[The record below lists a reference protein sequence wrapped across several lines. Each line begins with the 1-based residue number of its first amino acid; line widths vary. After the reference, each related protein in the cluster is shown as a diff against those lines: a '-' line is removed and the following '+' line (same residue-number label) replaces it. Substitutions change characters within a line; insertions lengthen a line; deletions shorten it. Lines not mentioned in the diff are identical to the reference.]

1 MSSVNELLNYFVV
14 NDDKDDVAK
23 GGEGAKSRAEQLE
36 RDRQKENEKAIVR
49 RYFPGKKPHY
59 AKNAKEDDD
68 EEDDD
73 DEEEDTL
80 LPRNDA
86 LTEYL
91 QKQGHAQRRGD
102 TDREPGSD
110 LPRNRGHVDSRYERL
125 KNKSK
130 LIEKGERIKGDERE
144 RITRR
149 VREVKVINHP
159 EEVKEEE
166 PPKSLA
172 GEGEDADNYEKY
184 FPVGQEEQEHD
195 TEEEEAGCDDEDESS
210 NSSDD
215 ESDDQTDDENYMNGE
230 DGSAPMKHEYV
241 FKTKRKTLLETF
253 EKEQSEKQL
262 LKDEETE
269 KKKIELE
276 KKEKAI
282 EETIHN
288 DIMIEQMKNQE
299 NNLFSS
305 DENFDNDDDDEG
317 EPNEEEYQLWKLRHL
332 NRLKRDELDRR
343 KHELVQEEI
352 SERRKMTDRE
362 IMEQNKSLPHKEK
375 KKKKKMLFMQKYY
388 HRGGFFQDLFEEGK
402 EEIYTRDYNEP
413 VYEDKVDKENLPKVL
428 RVRRGNFG
436 KQGQTKYTHLLDN
449 DTSRKDSLW
458 ANRDLEDRRARRKED
473 LFDRPTYRKG

>member
-36 RDRQKENEKAIVR
+36 RERQKENEKAVVR

-59 AKNAKEDDD
+59 AKNAKEEDDG
-68 EEDDD
+68 EDD
-73 DEEEDTL
+73 DEEEDTVHAG
-80 LPRNDA
+80 NDA

-91 QKQGHAQRRGD
+91 QKQGHAQRSGH
-102 TDREPGSD
+102 TDRDPGSD
-110 LPRNRGHVDSRYERL
+110 LPNARGHVDSRYERL
-125 KNKSK
+125 KNKS
-130 LIEKGERIKGDERE
+130 IKGDERE

-159 EEVKEEE
+159 EEVKEEGTQ
-166 PPKSLA
+166 KSQR
-172 GEGEDADNYEKY
+172 GEEEEADNYEKY
-184 FPVGQEEQEHD
+184 FPVGEEEQERD
-195 TEEEEAGCDDEDESS
+195 TEEEDEADAEDESS
-210 NSSDD
+210 NST
-215 ESDDQTDDENYMNGE
+215 DDQSDEESDDENYMNGE
-230 DGSAPMKHEYV
+230 DGNAPMKHEYV
-241 FKTKRKTLLETF
+241 FKTKRKTLLETQ
-253 EKEQSEKQL
+253 EKEKSENLLLKGEESEK
-262 LKDEETE
+262 KI
-269 KKKIELE
+269 IELE

-282 EETIHN
+282 EETIYN
-288 DIMIEQMKNQE
+288 DIMIEQMKNQK

-305 DENFDNDDDDEG
+305 DENFDNDEDDQE
-317 EPNEEEYQLWKLRHL
+317 EPNEEEYQLWKIRHL
-332 NRLKRDELDRR
+332 NRLKRDELDRK
-343 KHELVQEEI
+343 KHELVKDEI

-362 IMEQNKSLPHKEK
+362 IMEQNKFLPHKEK

-458 ANRDLEDRRARRKED
+458 ANRDMEDRRARRKED
-473 LFDRPTYRKG
+473 LFERPTYRKG

>member
-14 NDDKDDVAK
+14 NEDKDDVAK

-36 RDRQKENEKAIVR
+36 RERQKENEKAVVR
-49 RYFPGKKPHY
+49 RYFPGQKPHY
-59 AKNAKEDDD
+59 AKNAKEDD
-68 EEDDD
+68 EEDGDED
-73 DEEEDTL
+73 DEEEEDEDTL
-80 LPRNDA
+80 FARNDT

-91 QKQGHAQRRGD
+91 QKQGHAPRRGD
-102 TDREPGSD
+102 ADKEPGSD
-110 LPRNRGHVDSRYERL
+110 LPSSRGHVDSRYERL
-125 KNKSK
+125 KNKS
-130 LIEKGERIKGDERE
+130 IKGDERE

-149 VREVKVINHP
+149 VREVKVINNP
-159 EEVKEEE
+159 EEVKEEGLTKARAE
-166 PPKSLA
+166 
-172 GEGEDADNYEKY
+172 EGEEADNYEKY
-184 FPVGQEEQEHD
+184 FSVGQEEVEQVED
-195 TEEEEAGCDDEDESS
+195 EEEEEADDEDESS
-210 NSSDD
+210 NSSED
-215 ESDDQTDDENYMNGE
+215 ESDDQSDDENYMNGQ

-241 FKTKRKTLLETF
+241 FKMKRKTLLETF
-253 EKEQSEKQL
+253 EKEKSEKQL

-282 EETIHN
+282 EETVHN

-305 DENFDNDDDDEG
+305 DENFEDDDDEG
-317 EPNEEEYQLWKLRHL
+317 EPNEEEYELWKLRHL
-332 NRLKRDELDRR
+332 NRLKRDELERR
-343 KHELVQEEI
+343 KHELVQNEI

-362 IMEQNKSLPHKEK
+362 IMEQNKLLPHKEK

-388 HRGGFFQDLFEEGK
+388 HKGGFFQDLFEEGK

-413 VYEDKVDKENLPKVL
+413 VYEDKVDRENLPKVL

-458 ANRDLEDRRARRKED
+458 ANRDMEDRRARRKED
-473 LFDRPTYRKG
+473 VFDRPTYRKG